1 VIRDGIFYGLG
12 FAAAGAAAGG
22 LLGWAWAIPC
32 WILAAFT
39 AYFFRDPERQVP
51 ADPGVVVSPAD
62 GKVTAVESLAGDGP
76 YRTRISIF
84 LSVFDVHVNRTPV
97 AGRVTA
103 IEYRRGRFGN
113 AIHATSAVENERN
126 VVRVEGPQGAVQFVQ
141 IAGLIARRIVFW
153 PQLGDHLERGQR
165 VGLIKFGSRVD
176 VFLPAAMIAVRV
188 GDRVKGGSSRLAH
201 LALPAVDTTLDTAI
215 GNNDGQAGAIRR
227 L

>member
-22 LLGWAWAIPC
+22 LLGWAWAVPC
-32 WILAAFT
+32 WLLAAFT

-62 GKVTAVESLAGDGP
+62 GKVTAVDSLPADGP

-84 LSVFDVHVNRTPV
+84 LSVFDVHVNRSPV
-97 AGRVTA
+97 EGRVTA
-103 IEYRRGRFGN
+103 VDYHRGRFRN
-113 AIHATSAVENERN
+113 ALHAASSVENERN
-126 VVRVEGPQGAVQFVQ
+126 AVRVEGPQGTVQFVQ

-153 PQLGDHLERGQR
+153 PQLGDSLERGQR

-176 VFLPAAMIAVRV
+176 VFLPAATIAVRV
-188 GDRVKGGSSRLAH
+188 GDRVKGGSSSLAH
-201 LALPAVDTTLDTAI
+201 LPLSAVNPDDR
-215 GNNDGQAGAIRR
+215 QAGATRR